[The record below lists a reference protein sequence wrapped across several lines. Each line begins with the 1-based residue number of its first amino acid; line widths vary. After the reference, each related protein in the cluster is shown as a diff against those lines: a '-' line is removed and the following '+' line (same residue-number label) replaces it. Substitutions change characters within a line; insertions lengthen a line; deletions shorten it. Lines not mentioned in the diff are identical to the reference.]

1 MNMETRQRIER
12 RIAKAAI
19 AGLLDAGFFLSVYD
33 GEEVALRRSRDAKAI
48 ADAMG
53 ATDEESLF
61 AYRPIPATDN
71 APRWQR
77 VGSVLFVYGNDGWD
91 VIADHSTSLNSPLQR
106 ADELADQLE
115 RIHA

>member
-1 MNMETRQRIER
+1 MNIEARQRIER

-19 AGLLDAGFFLSVYD
+19 GGLLDAGFFLSVYD
-33 GEEVALRRSRDAKAI
+33 GEEFALRRSRDAKAI
-48 ADAMG
+48 AAVMG
-53 ATDEESLF
+53 ATDEESLL
-61 AYRPIPATDN
+61 AYRPNPATDA

-91 VIADHSTSLNSPLQR
+91 VIADYSTSLEPHLQR

-115 RIHA
+115 RLHA